1 MATDT
6 ADTRRLALEILNLI
20 GKGSPLDEAYGSG
33 RVAKPL
39 QALATRDRALV
50 RRLVIIVLRRRGE
63 IDHIIDRCTDRPL
76 PRSADRRR
84 DILRL
89 GVAQLLFA
97 GTPAHAALDTTVGLE
112 RDARLRGF
120 VNAVLRRVTR
130 EGAALMSDLDAPRL
144 NTPAWQWRSWCAAYG
159 EDAARDIGLA
169 HLDEP
174 PLDLTL
180 KDGSKASQA
189 AWAKRLDATAL
200 PWGSLR
206 CRAHGTIDALPGYQ
220 EGAWWVQDGAAALP
234 ADLLGDVAGSTI
246 FDLCAAPGGKTAQL
260 AARGASVIA
269 IDRSPTR
276 LKRLATNLA
285 RLSLDATIVC
295 ADATSWSPTD
305 SGYGPADAILLDA
318 PCTATGTMRR
328 RPDVALHKT
337 PGDVAR
343 LSGVQDALIDG
354 AIAMVRPGGTIIY
367 STCSLQPEEGEH
379 RITAALSR
387 HPNLRRAPITPA
399 DVAGQT
405 AFVTASGDLRT
416 LPSHLG
422 ELGGLDGFFAARM
435 VFDSK

>member
-6 ADTRRLALEILNLI
+6 ADTRRVALEILSLI

-50 RRLVIIVLRRRGE
+50 RRLVIIALRHRGE

-76 PRSADRRR
+76 ARSADRRR

-144 NTPAWQWRSWCAAYG
+144 NTPAWQWKSWCAAYG

-234 ADLLGDVAGSTI
+234 ADLLGDVTGSTI

-260 AARGASVIA
+260 AARGATVIA

-285 RLSLDATIVC
+285 RMSLDATIVC

-305 SGYGPADAILLDA
+305 SGRGPADAILLDA

-337 PGDVAR
+337 PGGR
-343 LSGVQDALIDG
+343 G
-354 AIAMVRPGGTIIY
+354 AAIRRPGCLDRWRDRNGAAGRDNH
-367 STCSLQPEEGEH
+367 LQH
-379 RITAALSR
+379 LFAAAGR
-387 HPNLRRAPITPA
+387 RRAPHHRSLVATSESAAGA
-399 DVAGQT
+399 DNAG
-405 AFVTASGDLRT
+405 
-416 LPSHLG
+416 
-422 ELGGLDGFFAARM
+422 
-435 VFDSK
+435 